1 MNTHCCEYFPGHRRR
16 RSMGR
21 RVGNVIMGHLFSFNP
36 KCPSTTFSRITDVT
50 ELRPGVIWSRSI
62 TTSASSS
69 AINHNTTE
77 AESPPPHTELL
88 TDELER
94 TIRLWWLFCWPVMCE
109 SKRIHSLNEMLMLRT
124 NAKFVR
130 TLRPIEL
137 VKLLPNCHVCLARD
151 YPHHLIV
158 EVNCKFCDARCQGK
172 PSSWR
177 RTMAGERF
185 LEQNQRR
192 MQN

>member
-1 MNTHCCEYFPGHRRR
+1 MSGFVVHKVYDRRALSQFLATLNWLVVETLLQTMNTHCCEYFPGHRR

-94 TIRLWWLFCWPVMCE
+94 TIRLWWLLFCWPVMCE
-109 SKRIHSLNEMLMLRT
+109 SKRIHT
-124 NAKFVR
+124 N
-130 TLRPIEL
+130 
-137 VKLLPNCHVCLARD
+137 
-151 YPHHLIV
+151 
-158 EVNCKFCDARCQGK
+158 
-172 PSSWR
+172 
-177 RTMAGERF
+177 
-185 LEQNQRR
+185 
-192 MQN
+192 